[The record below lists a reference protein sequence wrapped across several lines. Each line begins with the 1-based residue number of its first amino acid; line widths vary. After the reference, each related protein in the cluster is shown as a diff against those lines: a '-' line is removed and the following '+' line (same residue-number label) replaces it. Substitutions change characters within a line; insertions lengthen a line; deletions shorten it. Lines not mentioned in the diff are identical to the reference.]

1 MRRLAGFAAAALAV
15 TGGGVTAARA
25 NPIELFGFGSRHAAH
40 AGAGVAEVDDMAAT
54 WMNPAGLASGRRTLT
69 TGLLGAVSNL
79 RVDDRRLP
87 LSQPGGGLFG
97 VTLPA
102 PLGGPLAGRIG
113 VGLGMYVLP
122 TTIVRISAR
131 LPDEPFFPYYQG
143 RAERLVV
150 VPGVGVR
157 VTDDVDVGVAANFLA
172 GLGGGIEA
180 GEGATR
186 ALEAR
191 VDEVVPAVARLV
203 VGVRWRVAPVLTLA
217 AVYRQRFEVPF
228 TTVARTEVA
237 GEPIDLDLR
246 ATGQFSP
253 HTLAVGGTWHPDGAH
268 PERGA
273 LHLDL
278 GYARWSSYPG
288 PFVEVGSALPLVGPL
303 AAELPDVPWR
313 DTFSARV
320 GGDVALTSTLVGR
333 AGYGFETSPV
343 PASQPGVT
351 NLLDGPKHTVGL
363 GLAHTWRAGVSGK
376 PITLAL
382 HGQVQLVGART
393 IEKTILAAG
402 VEGGSFDGLRD
413 EVTDDPQEPAT
424 QGAQISNP
432 GYPGLESGGQV
443 FSGGLTIEVG
453 L

>member
-1 MRRLAGFAAAALAV
+1 MGRAAALAV
-15 TGGGVTAARA
+15 IALGVGAAPA
-25 NPIELFGFGSRHAAH
+25 AASPVELFGFGSRHGAH
-40 AGAGVAEVDDMAAT
+40 AGAGVADVDDMAAT
-54 WMNPAGLASGRRTLT
+54 WMNPAGLAAGHKALT
-69 TGLLGAVSNL
+69 TGLLGWVSNL
-79 RVDDRRLP
+79 RVGERRSP
-87 LSQPGGGLFG
+87 MAQPGGGLFG

-113 VGLGMYVLP
+113 LGLGMFVLP
-122 TTIVRISAR
+122 TSIVRITAR

-143 RAERLVV
+143 RAERLVI

-157 VTDDVDVGVAANFLA
+157 VTDAIDVGVAANFLA

-203 VGVRWRVAPVLTLA
+203 AGVRWRVRGDLAIA

-237 GEPIDLDLR
+237 GEPINLDL
-246 ATGQFSP
+246 AASGQFSP
-253 HTLAVGGTWHPDGAH
+253 HTAVLGATWRPPG
-268 PERGA
+268 GA

-278 GYARWSSYPG
+278 QYARWSSYPG
-288 PFVEVGSALPLVGPL
+288 PFVKVGSELPLVGPL
-303 AAELPDVPWR
+303 AAELPAVPWR
-313 DTFSARV
+313 DTFAARL
-320 GGDVALTSTLVGR
+320 GGDVALGPRLVGR

-343 PASQPGVT
+343 PAAQPGVT
-351 NLLDGPKHTVGL
+351 NLLDGPRHTVGL
-363 GLAHTWRAGVSGK
+363 GVAITWPAAVAGK
-376 PITLAL
+376 PVTLAL
-382 HGQVQLVGART
+382 HGQAQLIGGRTLAKSILPAGAAVGT
-393 IEKTILAAG
+393 
-402 VEGGSFDGLRD
+402 FDGLRD
-413 EVTDDPQEPAT
+413 EVTDDPQDPAT

-432 GYPGLESGGQV
+432 GYPRLDSGGQV
-443 FSGGLTIEVG
+443 FSGGATLEVG

>member
-1 MRRLAGFAAAALAV
+1 MGRAAALAV
-15 TGGGVTAARA
+15 IALGAGAAPA
-25 NPIELFGFGSRHAAH
+25 AASPVELFGFGSRHGAH
-40 AGAGVAEVDDMAAT
+40 AGAGVADVDDMAAT
-54 WMNPAGLASGRRTLT
+54 WMNPAGLAAGHKALT
-69 TGLLGAVSNL
+69 TGLLGWVSNL
-79 RVDDRRLP
+79 RVGERRSP
-87 LSQPGGGLFG
+87 MAQPGGGLFG

-113 VGLGMYVLP
+113 LGLGMFVLP
-122 TTIVRISAR
+122 TSIVRITAR

-143 RAERLVV
+143 RAERLVI

-157 VTDDVDVGVAANFLA
+157 VTDAIDVGVAANFLA

-203 VGVRWRVAPVLTLA
+203 AGVRWRVRGDLAIA

-237 GEPIDLDLR
+237 GEPINLDL
-246 ATGQFSP
+246 AASGQFSP
-253 HTLAVGGTWHPDGAH
+253 HTAVLGATWRPPG
-268 PERGA
+268 GA

-278 GYARWSSYPG
+278 QYARWSSYPG
-288 PFVEVGSALPLVGPL
+288 PFVKVGSELPLVGPL
-303 AAELPDVPWR
+303 AAELPAVPWR
-313 DTFSARV
+313 DTFAARL
-320 GGDVALTSTLVGR
+320 GGDVALGPRLVGR

-343 PASQPGVT
+343 PAAQPGVT
-351 NLLDGPKHTVGL
+351 NLLDGPRHTVGL
-363 GLAHTWRAGVSGK
+363 GVAITWPAAVAGK
-376 PITLAL
+376 PVTLAL
-382 HGQVQLVGART
+382 HGQAQLIGGRTLAKSILPAGAAVGT
-393 IEKTILAAG
+393 
-402 VEGGSFDGLRD
+402 FDGLRD
-413 EVTDDPQEPAT
+413 EVTDDPQDPAT

-432 GYPGLESGGQV
+432 GYPRLDSGGQV
-443 FSGGLTIEVG
+443 FSGGATLEVG

>member
-1 MRRLAGFAAAALAV
+1 MRRLAGFAVAALAV
-15 TGGGVTAARA
+15 TGGGAATARA

-40 AGAGVAEVDDMAAT
+40 AGAGIADVDDLGAT

-69 TGLLGAVSNL
+69 TGFLGAVSNL

-102 PLGGPLAGRIG
+102 PLGGPLAGRLG
-113 VGLGMYVLP
+113 LGLGMYILP

-150 VPGVGVR
+150 VPGIGVR
-157 VTDDVDVGVAANFLA
+157 VTDDLDVGVAANFLA

-191 VDEVVPAVARLV
+191 VDEVVPAVARLIA
-203 VGVRWRVAPVLTLA
+203 GVRWRARPTITVA

-228 TTVARTEVA
+228 STIARTEVA

-253 HTLAVGGTWHPDGAH
+253 HQVALGTTWHPDG
-268 PERGA
+268 GA

-303 AAELPDVPWR
+303 AAELPAVPWR
-313 DTFSARV
+313 DTFSARL
-320 GGDVALTSTLVGR
+320 GGDLALSPTLVGR

-363 GLAHTWRAGVSGK
+363 GLAHTWRRGVGGK
-376 PITLAL
+376 PITLAV
-382 HGQVQLVGART
+382 HGQVQLVGTRT
-393 IEKTILAAG
+393 LVKVILPAG
-402 VEGGSFDGLRD
+402 TEGGSFDGLRD

-432 GYPGLESGGQV
+432 GYPSLESGGQV

>member
-1 MRRLAGFAAAALAV
+1 MGRAAALAV
-15 TGGGVTAARA
+15 IALGAGAAPA
-25 NPIELFGFGSRHAAH
+25 VASPVELFGFGSRHGAH
-40 AGAGVAEVDDMAAT
+40 AGAGVADVDDMAAT
-54 WMNPAGLASGRRTLT
+54 WMNPAGLAAGHKALT
-69 TGLLGAVSNL
+69 TGLLGWVSNL
-79 RVDDRRLP
+79 RVGERRSP
-87 LSQPGGGLFG
+87 MAQPGGGLFG

-113 VGLGMYVLP
+113 LGLGMFVLP
-122 TTIVRISAR
+122 TSIVRITAR

-157 VTDDVDVGVAANFLA
+157 VTDAIDVGVAANFLA

-203 VGVRWRVAPVLTLA
+203 AGVRWRVRGDLAIA

-237 GEPIDLDLR
+237 GEPINLDL
-246 ATGQFSP
+246 AASGQFSP
-253 HTLAVGGTWHPDGAH
+253 HTAVLGATWRPPG
-268 PERGA
+268 GA

-278 GYARWSSYPG
+278 QYARWSSYPG
-288 PFVEVGSALPLVGPL
+288 PFVKVGSELPLVGPL
-303 AAELPDVPWR
+303 AAELPAVPWR
-313 DTFSARV
+313 DTFAARL
-320 GGDVALTSTLVGR
+320 GGDVALGPRLVGR

-343 PASQPGVT
+343 PAAQPGVT
-351 NLLDGPKHTVGL
+351 NLLDGPRHTVGL
-363 GLAHTWRAGVSGK
+363 GVAITWPAAVAGK
-376 PITLAL
+376 PVTLAL
-382 HGQVQLVGART
+382 HGQAQLIGGRT
-393 IEKTILAAG
+393 LAKSILPAGAAG
-402 VEGGSFDGLRD
+402 GTFDGLRD
-413 EVTDDPQEPAT
+413 EVTDDPQDPAT

-432 GYPGLESGGQV
+432 GYPRLDSGGQV
-443 FSGGLTIEVG
+443 FSGGATLEVG

>member
-1 MRRLAGFAAAALAV
+1 MGRAAALAV
-15 TGGGVTAARA
+15 IALGAGAAPA
-25 NPIELFGFGSRHAAH
+25 AASPVELFGFGSRHGAH
-40 AGAGVAEVDDMAAT
+40 AGAGVADVDDMAAT
-54 WMNPAGLASGRRTLT
+54 WMNPAGLAAGHKALT
-69 TGLLGAVSNL
+69 TGLLGWVSNL
-79 RVDDRRLP
+79 RVGERRSP
-87 LSQPGGGLFG
+87 MAQPGGGLFG

-113 VGLGMYVLP
+113 LGLGMFVLP
-122 TTIVRISAR
+122 TSIVRITAR

-143 RAERLVV
+143 RAERLVI

-157 VTDDVDVGVAANFLA
+157 VTDAIDVGVAANFLA

-203 VGVRWRVAPVLTLA
+203 AGVRWRVRGDLAIA

-237 GEPIDLDLR
+237 GEPINLDL
-246 ATGQFSP
+246 AASGQFSP
-253 HTLAVGGTWHPDGAH
+253 HTAVLGATWRPPG
-268 PERGA
+268 GA

-278 GYARWSSYPG
+278 QYARWSSYPG
-288 PFVEVGSALPLVGPL
+288 PFVKVGSELPLVGPL
-303 AAELPDVPWR
+303 AAELPAVPWR
-313 DTFSARV
+313 DTFAARL
-320 GGDVALTSTLVGR
+320 GGDVALGPRLVGR

-343 PASQPGVT
+343 PAAQPGVT
-351 NLLDGPKHTVGL
+351 NLLDGPRHTVGL
-363 GLAHTWRAGVSGK
+363 GVAITWPAAVAGK
-376 PITLAL
+376 PVTLAL
-382 HGQVQLVGART
+382 HGQAQLIGGRT
-393 IEKTILAAG
+393 LAKSILPAGAAG
-402 VEGGSFDGLRD
+402 GTFDGLRD
-413 EVTDDPQEPAT
+413 EVTDDPQDPAT

-432 GYPGLESGGQV
+432 GYPRLDSGGQV
-443 FSGGLTIEVG
+443 FSGGATLEVG